1 MRAKDHEAVPLDA
14 PGFVSPGKTPLEEQW
29 HFALKKKPYPDTCF
43 DFPVSS
49 NSLKQQKKNDHKSPA
64 EEKI

>member
-1 MRAKDHEAVPLDA
+1 MRAKDHEAVPPDA
-14 PGFVSPGKTPLEEQW
+14 TGFVSPGETPQEEQW

-49 NSLKQQKKNDHKSPA
+49 PLKQQKRNGHKSPA